1 MWSPSLRV
9 GLAAKVAATVDLVVK
24 VESAVKV
31 ESVVNVVTENVAN
44 VRTVASAAISSRAA
58 SRLPLPKPMI
68 TKSPWTS
75 STSC

>member
-9 GLAAKVAATVDLVVK
+9 GLAAKVAATVDLV
-24 VESAVKV
+24 VKV